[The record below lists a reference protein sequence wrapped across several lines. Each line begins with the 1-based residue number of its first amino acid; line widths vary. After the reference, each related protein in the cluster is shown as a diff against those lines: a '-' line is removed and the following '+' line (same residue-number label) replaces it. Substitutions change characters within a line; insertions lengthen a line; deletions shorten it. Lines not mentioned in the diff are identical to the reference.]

1 MTSPLHS
8 FGRLVA
14 SLLCISFHF
23 RTSATPP
30 SLMFFTAVLSL
41 TALLIVSPLFS
52 CSGAACNGGCGGEM
66 VLCWEAFFLCPCFF
80 FFSVSADGVLCNSN
94 CATVSVVSCLIS
106 DYHLCPMRIPFRSR
120 LCH

>member
-1 MTSPLHS
+1 MEGVEVRWCCV
-8 FGRLVA
+8 GRRSSCARA
-14 SLLCISFHF
+14 S
-23 RTSATPP
+23 
-30 SLMFFTAVLSL
+30 
-41 TALLIVSPLFS
+41 
-52 CSGAACNGGCGGEM
+52 
-66 VLCWEAFFLCPCFF
+66 F